1 MQASRRHLFRTAAAL
16 GAAAALPGLRH
27 LAQPMTRSL
36 TLGLAGIG
44 ALAAHRARA
53 QGSDYRALVCL
64 FMAGG
69 NDSHNWV
76 VPTAADEYADYAAA
90 RTDLAWPAG
99 ELMPMGQ
106 GGQAAGRSFGMPQEL
121 DPLRAWYD
129 TGQAAIVANVGP
141 LVQPLTLAQYRAGGG
156 LPAKL
161 FSHNDQQSTWQSLSP
176 EGANSGWG
184 GRMGDLLMAA
194 NDQPVFTA
202 ISATG
207 NAVFLAGHSVTQ
219 YQVGPEGPI
228 SVSALDNSWTTG
240 STTIRGVLQR
250 RLNAQHEGTLQAEY
264 ARVLTRAVAANG
276 LLKTALAGVGD
287 LPLPTT
293 PLPSGNASTTLDQV
307 GLAKQLRVVAQI
319 IQAAP
324 ALGLRRQVFMVQ
336 MGGFDS
342 HTNQMR
348 DQPGLMAQVAA
359 STDWFLGTL
368 QGAGLLGNVTL
379 FTASDF
385 GRTLT
390 NNGAGSDHGWGAH
403 HVVAG
408 GDTLGGRIHGSF
420 PTVALGTDTDVGSGR
435 LLPTTSVVQL
445 AASLGGWMGLS
456 DAELADVLPELSA
469 FDRLGLIAT

>member
-1 MQASRRHLFRTAAAL
+1 MNASRRLLFRTAAAL
-16 GAAAALPGLRH
+16 GAAATLPGLRH
-27 LAQPMTRSL
+27 LAQPMAQSL

-44 ALAAHRARA
+44 ALAAQRARA
-53 QGSDYRALVCL
+53 QGSEYRALVCL

-76 VPTAADEYADYAAA
+76 VPTATGEYVDYAAA

-99 ELMPMGQ
+99 QLLPIGQ

-121 DPLRAWYD
+121 APLRTWYQA
-129 TGQAAIVANVGP
+129 GQAAIVANVGP
-141 LVQPLTLAQYRAGGG
+141 LVQPLTLAQYHAGTG

-176 EGANSGWG
+176 EGASSGWG

-207 NAVFLAGHSVTQ
+207 NAVFLSGDSVTQ

-228 SVSALDNSWTTG
+228 SVSALDNNWTAG
-240 STTIRGVLQR
+240 STTVRSVMQR
-250 RLNAQHEGTLQAEY
+250 RLNAQPGGTLQAEY
-264 ARVLTRAVAANG
+264 ARVLQRAVAANG
-276 LLKTALAGVGD
+276 LLKAALAGVGE

-293 PLPSGNASTTLDQV
+293 PLPAGGGTTTLDQV
-307 GLAKQLRVVAQI
+307 GLARQLRVVAQI

-336 MGGFDS
+336 IGGFDS
-342 HTNQMR
+342 HSNQMR
-348 DQPGLMAQVAA
+348 DQPGLMAQVASSA
-359 STDWFLGTL
+359 DWFLSTL
-368 QGAGLLGNVTL
+368 NNAGLLGNVTL

-403 HVVAG
+403 HFVAG
-408 GDTLGGRIHGSF
+408 GDTLGGRIHGQF
-420 PTVALGTDTDVGSGR
+420 PIVALGTDTDVGSGR
-435 LLPTTSVVQL
+435 LLPTTSVSQL

-456 DAELADVLPELSA
+456 GSELAAVLPGVGG
-469 FDRLGLIAT
+469 FDGLGLMG